1 MLGLTPLHNERRGE
15 LMKSKLN
22 NKKTLSNNSI
32 LGCNK
37 NISNGTSSN
46 VSKKRS
52 KIGVFGSSKEE
63 IKSDFDIPKKN
74 ILFNEKSVEYLKDG
88 VKLFFKDHNGS
99 SVYLVHERNGSN
111 YKSYW
116 TSDKLE
122 SRDVNSKHSLIVK
135 NTQVENKLIDSAKDF
150 ANKEETSK
158 FINEAGIFIK
168 QQHASIFKFEKGI
181 KRSEKE
187 QALLDIYEHVNKEYN
202 IIIDKESYDLCIYDE
217 SEGIYKAYDE
227 KKFSKFLNKVID
239 KEFFEDEVKKL
250 MGLFNEIKEEDH
262 NHVAFNNCL
271 MNIETLETRE
281 FDPNIFTRFK
291 VPYDWNPSANSEFFK
306 EKIYEIFDE
315 PGKFQ
320 TFLQVVGYLFA
331 KGNPHNKLFL
341 LMGDG
346 ANGKS
351 LLMQLISAIFVNSSA
366 AVPLQDFQKDFGLQP
381 LIGKRVNLLSDL
393 PIATIEE
400 TGQIKAITGGDD
412 ITINRKFKDPL
423 TTKLKCK
430 IVGAGNRLPK
440 IMDDSYALWRRIVI
454 IKLEKTFDGDDRD
467 TQLTKKLLD
476 DTEGME
482 WFIFNAIQAYKKIH
496 ETGWTEDTY
505 LEIREEA
512 IKTSDPAL
520 YASEH
525 LFEVTDDPDNFL
537 TRKEIVD
544 SINDFLIEHELRIPA
559 NKSEYYD
566 AVKKCGAREGQKRVL
581 EEKIHGFRYIQKR
594 ELGW

>member
-1 MLGLTPLHNERRGE
+1 MQ
-15 LMKSKLN
+15 KSKLN
-22 NKKTLSNNSI
+22 NKTELSNKNI
-32 LGCNK
+32 LVRNK
-37 NISNGTSSN
+37 NISNETSD
-46 VSKKRS
+46 
-52 KIGVFGSSKEE
+52 KISERGRMGVFGGLKKE
-63 IKSDFDIPKKN
+63 IKSDFDVPEKPKPVMFNGKN
-74 ILFNEKSVEYLKDG
+74 VEYLQNG
-88 VKLFFKDHNGS
+88 VKLFFKEHDSS
-99 SVYLVHERNGSN
+99 SVYLVHKRNGSN

-116 TSDKLE
+116 VSKEGE
-122 SRDVNSKHSLIVK
+122 SREANSKKPLSVT
-135 NTQVENKLIDSAKDF
+135 NTQLENKLIDLAKDF

-158 FINEAGIFIK
+158 FINQAGQFIK
-168 QQHASIFKFEKGI
+168 QKYSSIFKFEKDI

-187 QALLDIYEHVNKEYN
+187 QALLELYKHINTKYN

-227 KKFSKFLNKVID
+227 KKFSRFLKKVVG
-239 KEFFEDEVKKL
+239 KEFFVDEVKKL
-250 MGLFNEIKEEDH
+250 MGLFNEIKEEDP

-271 MNIETLETRE
+271 MNIETLETRK

-291 VPYDWNPSANSEFFK
+291 VPYNWNPSADSPFFK
-306 EKIYEIFDE
+306 EKICEIFDD

-320 TFLQVVGYLFA
+320 TFLQIVGYLFA

-341 LMGDG
+341 LMGKG

-351 LLMQLISAIFVNSSA
+351 LLMQIISAIFINSSA

-454 IKLEKTFDGDDRD
+454 IKLEKTFDGDSRD
-467 TQLTKKLLD
+467 TKLTEKLLN

-482 WFIFNAIQAYKKIH
+482 WFIFNAIQAYKKIR

-505 LEIREEA
+505 REIREEA
-512 IKTSDPAL
+512 IKNSDPAL
-520 YASEH
+520 YASEQ
-525 LFEVTDDPDNFL
+525 LFEVTDSPDNFL

-544 SINDFLIEHELRIPA
+544 SINDFLIEHDLRIPA

-566 AVKKCGAREGQKRVL
+566 AVKKCGAKEGQKRIL
-581 EEKIHGFRYIQKR
+581 EEKIHGFRYIEKR